1 MRVFARSG
9 IAMKSSTII
18 LATAASL
25 VLLGGP
31 AKAEDPPI
39 AEAPE
44 VSIAGDASALG
55 WYLRGDLGYAPWTGD
70 EAPAYRFDDTGGA
83 TVGGEFD
90 SARFSRPISGG
101 AGIGYQ
107 FTDIWRADLTGDFF
121 KSDFT
126 GTART
131 DRPCAASAPTGT
143 GCASDV
149 NADLRAYG
157 VMTNGYADLATIA
170 GITPYVGA
178 GIGITN
184 VRWGNVRSQAGC
196 VDGASTCS
204 GVTFTPQD
212 FNGENSWR
220 FTYALMAG
228 FSYEITDNIKIDFGY
243 RFSDIAGGRMFE
255 VSSGTSGRD
264 DGLTRHE
271 IRIGLRIAG
280 W

>member
-1 MRVFARSG
+1 
-9 IAMKSSTII
+9 MKLSAII
-18 LATAASL
+18 LVTAASL
-25 VLLGGP
+25 ALFGGP
-31 AKAEDPPI
+31 AMAEDLPI
-39 AEAPE
+39 TEVPE
-44 VSIAGDASALG
+44 VSIASDTSAMG
-55 WYLRGDLGYAPWTGD
+55 WYLRGDLGYTPWTGD

-83 TVGGEFD
+83 SVGGEFD
-90 SARFSRPISGG
+90 SARFSRPISGS

-131 DRPCAASAPTGT
+131 DLPCAASAPTGT
-143 GCASDV
+143 GCASGV
-149 NADLRAYG
+149 HADLRAYG

-170 GITPYVGA
+170 GFTPYVGA

-184 VRWGNVRSQAGC
+184 VRWGNVHSQPEC
-196 VDGASTCS
+196 VDSGSTCS
-204 GVTFTPQD
+204 GATFSRQD

-228 FSYEITDNIKIDFGY
+228 LSYEINDHIKIDFGY
-243 RFSDIAGGRMFE
+243 RFSDVAGGSMFAG
-255 VSSGTSGRD
+255 SSGISGRD
-264 DGLTRHE
+264 DGLARHE